1 MLDEEVP
8 LVLGR
13 LAVLRSD
20 DAGGPVQ
27 VEHVDEL
34 LLLLLQLLDLGLQVG
49 VDALQLLG
57 LLLQILR
64 LLLLLVATL
73 CSSHF
78 VPLPPPLPP
87 LVLLRCR
94 LSLVSRSAGG
104 SLVGP
109 VRAGAGPVGAHV
121 DAEPAGQPLG
131 LDGEPQLLLHDGREV
146 GEVVQGERA
155 RRGQAGHQGGAAD
168 VGQRGTRVL
177 QHHSGNTQGWMRSA
191 RLTGIILG
199 GRAVIEFYYR
209 NYLLFS
215 F

>member
-1 MLDEEVP
+1 MKTAP
-8 LVLGR
+8 LSFLK
-13 LAVLRSD
+13 LMKA
-20 DAGGPVQ
+20 
-27 VEHVDEL
+27 EKY
-34 LLLLLQLLDLGLQVG
+34 
-49 VDALQLLG
+49 
-57 LLLQILR
+57 LLQILR

-94 LSLVSRSAGG
+94 LKARDKINTFNLSQCLVKRNVNVPETQTSRSGFPLSTHLSLVSRSAGG